1 MEELTRQEQ
10 LEIKNAEALVRR
22 RKVLAQHITDEVLD
36 VLAELFDV
44 KQRLFMFTPKP
55 GGTYEPLEAMRYDT
69 LRGSIEAIRFERD
82 RVAEAE
88 QNLKTIKQ
96 QIKESKI

>member
-44 KQRLFMFTPKP
+44 KQIGR
-55 GGTYEPLEAMRYDT
+55 AH
-69 LRGSIEAIRFERD
+69 
-82 RVAEAE
+82 V
-88 QNLKTIKQ
+88 
-96 QIKESKI
+96 

>member
-1 MEELTRQEQ
+1 MEETTRRFQ
-10 LEIKNAEALVRR
+10 LEIQKAEALVRR

-44 KQRLFMFTPKP
+44 KNRLFMFTPRM
-55 GGTYEPLEAMRYDT
+55 GGIYEPLEAMRYDT
-69 LRGSIEAIRFERD
+69 LRGSIDAIRFERE

-88 QNLKTIKQ
+88 ENLATLKQ
-96 QIKESKI
+96 QIKEHTL

>member
-1 MEELTRQEQ
+1 MEELTREEQ
-10 LEIKNAEALVRR
+10 RELRKAEAVLRR

-44 KQRLFMFTPKP
+44 KQRLFMFTPKH
-55 GGTYEPLEAMRYDT
+55 GGQYEPLEAMRYDT

-82 RVAEAE
+82 NVRDAEEVLAAMK
-88 QNLKTIKQ
+88 L
-96 QIKESKI
+96 QIKESRI